1 MSQIYKKYMHVCTRA
16 HSGDHSALREVH
28 VETSLRPR
36 TLAVVSTL
44 SLRYLTLA
52 QNIKSF

>member
-16 HSGDHSALREVH
+16 HLGDHSALREVH